1 MINVYCH
8 VFGLPRWNE
17 FTVWWRCITME
28 DLCFCENISLVHK
41 FDNDHDEILLE
52 GFVETFNSYL
62 DGNWLSMRKM
72 KVM

>member
-1 MINVYCH
+1 
-8 VFGLPRWNE
+8 
-17 FTVWWRCITME
+17 ME